1 MNQSLDLIGSY
12 ILGGIVVL
20 ALVGLTLSYN
30 GKTQETK
37 LSEIAQYNTE
47 ETGKIIENDFDKL
60 GYRVSGSK
68 IIRIDSSSITFMA
81 DLDNNGNADSVTYST
96 MTQNQKLFLSRRV
109 AGAHTNS
116 WSIPVQRFS
125 INGIDSTGAATFNI
139 TSIKG
144 ISVSLTTNKESNAR
158 YAIGA
163 FWQRKFFPKNL

>member
-81 DLDNNGNADSVTYST
+81 DLDNNGTADSVTYST
-96 MTQNQKLFLSRRV
+96 STQNNRLYLTRRV
-109 AGAHTNS
+109 VGAQLNS
-116 WSIPVQRFS
+116 WQIPVKRFS
-125 INGIDSTGAATFNI
+125 ISGIDSTGAATYNI
-139 TSIKG
+139 LNIKG
-144 ISVSLTTNKESNAR
+144 ISVSLTTNKESGAK
-158 YAIGA
+158 YEIGA
-163 FWQRKFFPKNL
+163 FWQRNFYPKNL